1 MMKSPNNKCS
11 LKNANEEIFKK
22 ICYFQITEVFRILEK
37 KKQKLPEC
45 VYSFRSTDLEKYW
58 NDRLFT
64 THLTKCKN
72 SINA

>member
-37 KKQKLPEC
+37 KKTKT
-45 VYSFRSTDLEKYW
+45 SGM
-58 NDRLFT
+58 RLFIS
-64 THLTKCKN
+64 LNWSGKILKWSFIYN
-72 SINA
+72 SLDKM